1 MNVLV
6 TGASGFIGSR
16 LVRFLLEDGHR
27 VVAAGRRPVAG
38 CGFVEADFS
47 RDHAPADW
55 AERLD
60 GIDAVVNTVGI
71 LRESGGR
78 TFEALH
84 VRGPCALFE
93 ACRLA
98 GVRRVVQVSAL
109 GADERA
115 ESAYHLS
122 KQSADD
128 FLLALGLDAT
138 VVQPS
143 LVYGPGGASAR
154 LFTGLATLPLVP
166 LPGQGAQP
174 VQPVHLD
181 DLARAIARLVGE
193 PRAMVGMKVPI
204 VGPRPLAL
212 RDFIAELRAA
222 LGLPPAGF
230 VPVPMALV
238 RWAAAAGRLLPGALL
253 DSASLRMLERGNTAP
268 ATQTA
273 ALLGAPPRPI
283 SSFIGP
289 GQADAARALGR
300 LWWGLPLLRWS
311 VAAVW
316 IATGLLSLGLY
327 PIEDSLEL
335 LHRFGAGPA
344 LAPWLLFS
352 AGLLDLALGIAALA
366 RPARWVW
373 AAQGAVMLGYTA
385 LLSWRLPE
393 FWLHPFGPLLKNLPL
408 LAAIAVLWAFE
419 EKKPR

>member
-1 MNVLV
+1 MKILV

-47 RDHAPADW
+47 RDHSPADW
-55 AERLD
+55 AGRLD
-60 GIDAVVNTVGI
+60 GIDAVVNAVGI
-71 LRESGGR
+71 LRESGGQ

-115 ESAYHLS
+115 ESAYHRS
-122 KQSADD
+122 KKSADD

-143 LVYGPGGASAR
+143 LVYGAGGASAR
-154 LFTGLATLPLVP
+154 LFTGLATLPRIP
-166 LPGQGAQP
+166 LPGQGGQR

-181 DLARAIARLVGE
+181 DLARAIARLVVA
-193 PRAMVGMKVPI
+193 PHSMVGMKVPI
-204 VGPRPLAL
+204 VGPCPLAL
-212 RDFIAELRAA
+212 REFIAELRAA

-230 VPVPMALV
+230 VPVPMTLV
-238 RWAAAAGRLLPGALL
+238 RWAAAAGRFLPGALL

-273 ALLGAPPRPI
+273 ALLGGPPRPV
-283 SSFIGP
+283 SDFIGP
-289 GQADAARALGR
+289 SQADAARALGR
-300 LWWGLPLLRWS
+300 LWWCLPLLRWS

-316 IATGLLSLGLY
+316 IVTGLLSLGLY
-327 PIEDSLEL
+327 PVEDSLAL
-335 LHRFGAGPA
+335 LHRFGAGEA
-344 LAPWLLFS
+344 LAPWLLYS

-366 RPARWVW
+366 RPTRWVW

-408 LAAIAVLWAFE
+408 LGAIALLWAFE
-419 EKKPR
+419 EKKLC